1 MKWASIS
8 RKTIPN
14 VLVHSVFSHTAHT
27 GVSSHTG
34 HFNKRIEFGLQRH
47 VNFSKSARACN
58 VSLCFDFYLNVTLR
72 VLHFSRFKPLRKK
85 EHPRNVLFFSYHSN
99 AHFDKLCKYLR
110 TFAWHS
116 IFQRSQTLF
125 FPQRNLKLNITLS
138 SAHLLSTE

>member
-14 VLVHSVFSHTAHT
+14 VLVHSVFSHTGHT

-47 VNFSKSARACN
+47 VNFSKSARARN

-72 VLHFSRFKPLRKK
+72 VLHFSCFKPLRKRQ
-85 EHPRNVLFFSYHSN
+85 HPGNVCCFFSYLSN
-99 AHFDKLCKYLR
+99 AHSEKLCKYLR
-110 TFAWHS
+110 TFALHS
-116 IFQRSQTLF
+116 IFQF
-125 FPQRNLKLNITLS
+125 FITTQNSFALQF
-138 SAHLLSTE
+138 